1 MTSVQPLPLSS
12 LTPKICRILTW
23 AQLASLRT
31 LTCAQDV
38 MIQFF
43 VPFTHPMTH
52 ELISDHRAIARRYV
66 KSWLIIDVVSIFP
79 FDFVGGG
86 DPNASRFALFRVV
99 RLLRL
104 AKLLRVVRASRILS
118 RWRNRVGISH
128 STLSLAKFF
137 LIIIL
142 VSHWS
147 ACVFHLAGAIQEDSG
162 NLNWIRVVY
171 GKCPEFEFAKDC
183 LREDLFLPDVTSP
196 LRDGLQRYLGAV
208 YWSVATIATIGYGD
222 ITAETDAERAVALLT
237 MLLGGG
243 VYAYIVGAVYGIVS
257 SMDRASMEYHAHM
270 DHLNKFMEE
279 IHYPLEERFAI
290 RAYFD
295 AFKRLFRQQYYQG
308 LLHHLSPALRQK
320 VALHMHAE
328 WLDSIPYFN
337 APNRHEREDFITAV
351 AVVLQPQLFSP
362 LETILR
368 LGYVNTKL
376 FIIQRGLAIVRSRV
390 VGSGLFFG
398 DTWIL
403 TNGRCTDSV
412 RSITYLYV
420 MTLSKAA
427 LNRTLESGNF
437 EATRRLIRK
446 AVIRLAIRREF
457 LKCAALAKLQSR
469 VTKRLRAELEEDDA
483 KPQMGRME
491 SKVDTPQRSLLGGL
505 GGSGKTRDERARHI
519 LETLGGNTGRQ
530 MVELSDVV
538 DMVSGSKHRFGR
550 GTAAAIRGQA
560 AAGATAARIQGGHSN
575 CSAVSS
581 LSRDGDGSS
590 MRSVSQASNG
600 NPLFEDGGALRP
612 MSTFDDGATEELDM
626 IATTSDLN
634 EHLGDTPSPSVDTGA
649 GQLGQDAREK
659 LAHKWQQLHADMP
672 LLARIMLRANLPRS
686 AKDDEEHDSALA
698 QVLGIPNAATL
709 DEGTLSN
716 PNYIITV
723 RGQRNMVY
731 KMQTDQFP
739 NNPSPTV
746 TAHKHGGLSPSHA
759 QRNMT
764 TDSVAEVGAPGV
776 AKLSTAG
783 QRGPISSMAR
793 SSSAVSE
800 SGQDQPSLVR
810 RESALGLGGDDLSA
824 SGGHSSFTPHCDLP
838 VPAATS
844 LDLRTAVAVL
854 SGQRRPSAIFSPSTR
869 ARTFSSIGASQQ
881 VSPMVGNVKPPR
893 SLPGP
898 FSPGGTGQDKSDGY
912 PTADVS
918 DPAPGRT
925 TPDYT
930 SEEARRSHAT
940 RLRQG
945 EDRNMSHDSKAPA
958 APSMPLDARV
968 ARHKLPEE
976 RYSTSLE
983 ASPSAPAN
991 LRLQVRAHQQDAMLD
1006 DSVPASASARR
1017 ARDKLAADQRFP
1029 HHDDAGGVAGM
1040 SAVHE
1045 PDMSVS
1051 LASGLEMPRS
1061 TSLSVSTT
1069 TVLRRITETS
1079 TAITSVKADMSRDLL
1094 QLMQRSTTVL
1104 KEVQV
1109 LRMLVIALVGIVL
1122 LLMTLV
1128 GVTMGAVV

>member
-1 MTSVQPLPLSS
+1 M
-12 LTPKICRILTW
+12 
-23 AQLASLRT
+23 
-31 LTCAQDV
+31 
-38 MIQFF
+38 
-43 VPFTHPMTH
+43 
-52 ELISDHRAIARRYV
+52 
-66 KSWLIIDVVSIFP
+66 KSWFLIDVVSIFP

-171 GKCPEFEFAKDC
+171 GKCEQFDFAKDC
-183 LREDLFLPDVTSP
+183 LREDLVLPEVTSP

-279 IHYPLEERFAI
+279 IHYPREERFAI

-376 FIIQRGLAIVRSRV
+376 YIIQRGLAIVRSRV
-390 VGSGLFFG
+390 VGTGLFFG

-446 AVIRLAIRREF
+446 AVVRLAIRREF

-469 VTKRLRAELEEDDA
+469 VTKRLQADILAEEGA
-483 KPQMGRME
+483 VGGKPAMGRKE
-491 SKVDTPQRSLLGGL
+491 SVDGSQTSLLGGL
-505 GGSGKTRDERARHI
+505 GGGGTTRDERARHI
-519 LETLGGNTGRQ
+519 LETLGGNAGRQ

-538 DMVSGSKHRFGR
+538 DMVRGSKSRFGR
-550 GTAAAIRGQA
+550 AANAVMKVTKQA
-560 AAGATAARIQGGHSN
+560 GGAGASAAVGRNTGEIRINAGASN
-575 CSAVSS
+575 RSGVSA
-581 LSRDGDGSS
+581 LSGDGDS
-590 MRSVSQASNG
+590 MRSLSQPSVGGRLLDDSGSLLPMAS
-600 NPLFEDGGALRP
+600 PTLGA
-612 MSTFDDGATEELDM
+612 DATEDVSEIM
-626 IATTSDLN
+626 SPSDLN
-634 EHLGDTPSPSVDTGA
+634 RALGDMPSPLIDTDSST
-649 GQLGQDAREK
+649 LGDDARQK

-672 LLARIMLRANLPRS
+672 LLARIMLRANLPQKD
-686 AKDDEEHDSALA
+686 KDDAEHQSAVA
-698 QVLGIPNAATL
+698 HMLGIPDAATL
-709 DEGTLSN
+709 DEATLAN
-716 PNYIITV
+716 PNYVVTV

-731 KMQTDQFP
+731 AMQTHLFHK
-739 NNPSPTV
+739 NPSPTV
-746 TAHKHGGLSPSHA
+746 AAHRRNNAGGLSPAARRRDFSV
-759 QRNMT
+759 
-764 TDSVAEVGAPGV
+764 DSVNEMAGPGI
-776 AKLSTAG
+776 ARLSTAG
-783 QRGPISSMAR
+783 QRGPAANLNR
-793 SSSAVSE
+793 SNSALSD
-800 SGQDQPSLVR
+800 SGQDHVGGGMVR
-810 RESALGLGGDDLSA
+810 RESALGLGGDDLG
-824 SGGHSSFTPHCDLP
+824 SGSGQSSFTPHADLP
-838 VPAATS
+838 MPAATS
-844 LDLRTAVAVL
+844 LDLKTAVAVL
-854 SGQRRPSAIFSPSTR
+854 SGQRRPSEAIPASTR
-869 ARTFSSIGASQQ
+869 ARTFSNLGVASQA
-881 VSPMVGNVKPPR
+881 SPVAGSAKPPR
-893 SLPGP
+893 STP
-898 FSPGGTGQDKSDGY
+898 FSPHNTGQDK
-912 PTADVS
+912 TASLAGDIS
-918 DPAPGRT
+918 DPAPDRDGG
-925 TPDYT
+925 DF
-930 SEEARRSHAT
+930 EDGRRSPAQH
-940 RLRQG
+940 QG
-945 EDRNMSHDSKAPA
+945 RAPHTNSHDSKAHA
-958 APSMPLDARV
+958 AQRPLDARV
-968 ARHKLPEE
+968 ASHSLPDE
-976 RYSTSLE
+976 RYSTSME
-983 ASPSAPAN
+983 SSPSAPAN
-991 LRLQVRAHQQDAMLD
+991 LRLQVHNAPHGMLD
-1006 DSVPASASARR
+1006 DSVPASSSARGPGGK
-1017 ARDKLAADQRFP
+1017 ATADQRSA
-1029 HHDDAGGVAGM
+1029 HANDSGGA
-1040 SAVHE
+1040 ARLE
-1045 PDMSVS
+1045 PELSVS
-1051 LASGLEMPRS
+1051 LPSVGVAEEAPRPS
-1061 TSLSVSTT
+1061 IASVSTS

-1079 TAITSVKADMSRDLL
+1079 TAITSVKADMSRDVLR
-1094 QLMQRSTTVL
+1094 LMQHSSTVL
-1104 KEVQV
+1104 QEVQV
-1109 LRMLVIALVGIVL
+1109 LRLLVLALVAIVL
-1122 LLMTLV
+1122 VLMVLV

>member
-1 MTSVQPLPLSS
+1 
-12 LTPKICRILTW
+12 
-23 AQLASLRT
+23 
-31 LTCAQDV
+31 
-38 MIQFF
+38 
-43 VPFTHPMTH
+43 MTH
-52 ELISDHRAIARRYV
+52 EMVTDHRAIARRYI
-66 KSWLIIDVVSIFP
+66 KSWFVIDVVSIFP

-171 GKCPEFEFAKDC
+171 GKCAEFEFAKDC
-183 LREDLFLPDVTSP
+183 LREDLVLPDVTSP

-279 IHYPLEERFAI
+279 IHYPREERFAI

-376 FIIQRGLAIVRSRV
+376 YIIQRGLAIVRSRV
-390 VGSGLFFG
+390 VGTGLFFG

-469 VTKRLRAELEEDDA
+469 VTKRLQAEILAEDDA
-483 KPQMGRME
+483 KEGKPRMGRME
-491 SKVDTPQRSLLGGL
+491 TAMDSQQKSLLGGL
-505 GGSGKTRDERARHI
+505 GGSGKTHDERARHI

-538 DMVSGSKHRFGR
+538 DMVRGFKQRFGR
-550 GTAAAIRGQA
+550 GAAAAIRAQA
-560 AAGATAARIQGGHSN
+560 PGAVQLEGGSSRSGGLVSLGN
-575 CSAVSS
+575 ERENSS
-581 LSRDGDGSS
+581 LRSLSQTSNAHLLNGGSENG
-590 MRSVSQASNG
+590 MLASDTMD
-600 NPLFEDGGALRP
+600 DGGL
-612 MSTFDDGATEELDM
+612 EEVNM
-626 IATTSDLN
+626 IATPSDLN
-634 EHLGDTPSPSVDTGA
+634 NALGDTPSPTVDTGTA
-649 GQLGQDAREK
+649 QLGEDARQK
-659 LAHKWQQLHADMP
+659 LAFKWQQLHADMP
-672 LLARIMLRANLPRS
+672 LLARIMLRANLPKGD
-686 AKDDEEHDSALA
+686 KDDAEHESAMA
-698 QVLGIPNAATL
+698 QVLGIPDEHALDEATL
-709 DEGTLSN
+709 AN
-716 PNYIITV
+716 PNYVVTV
-723 RGQRNMVY
+723 RGQRNLVY
-731 KMQTDQFP
+731 RMRTDMFP
-739 NNPSPTV
+739 HNPSPSV
-746 TAHKHGGLSPSHA
+746 AAHKRGTSSGASPMHRRRETSVDSSADFGG
-759 QRNMT
+759 
-764 TDSVAEVGAPGV
+764 PGV
-776 AKLSTAG
+776 AKISTAG
-783 QRGPISSMAR
+783 QRGPMASLGR
-793 SSSAVSE
+793 SSSAMSE
-800 SGQDQPSLVR
+800 SGQEQPTLTR
-810 RESALGLGGDDLSA
+810 RESALGLGGDDLGHGGPSA
-824 SGGHSSFTPHCDLP
+824 SFTPHCDLP

-854 SGQRRPSAIFSPSTR
+854 SGQRRPSAVLSPATRSRTVSTAGPV
-869 ARTFSSIGASQQ
+869 ARGNL
-881 VSPMVGNVKPPR
+881 SPTMADRPPR
-893 SLPGP
+893 SAT
-898 FSPGGTGQDKSDGY
+898 GTFASVGQEK
-912 PTADVS
+912 TASAGAKADIS
-918 DPAPGRT
+918 DPAPDR
-925 TPDYT
+925 DEVQHT
-930 SEEARRSHAT
+930 SEEARRSPSEQRRDVSA
-940 RLRQG
+940 
-945 EDRNMSHDSKAPA
+945 NAASAHDSKAHA
-958 APSMPLDARV
+958 APSMPLDARA
-968 ARHKLPEE
+968 ARHAPPGDT
-976 RYSTSLE
+976 YAASLE
-983 ASPSAPAN
+983 SSPSAPAH
-991 LRLQVRAHQQDAMLD
+991 LRLQVRGQPDAMLD
-1006 DSVPASASARR
+1006 DSAPQSVSARGADGR
-1017 ARDKLAADQRFP
+1017 VAADQRP
-1029 HHDDAGGVAGM
+1029 VHRD
-1040 SAVHE
+1040 SASSPSRAE
-1045 PDMSVS
+1045 PEMTFS
-1051 LASGLEMPRS
+1051 LASGLDVPRS
-1061 TSLSVSTT
+1061 SSVSLNTG

-1079 TAITSVKADMSRDLL
+1079 TAITSVKADMSRDFVR
-1094 QLMQRSTTVL
+1094 LMHQSTSVL

-1109 LRMLVIALVGIVL
+1109 LRWLVIVLVAVVMVL
-1122 LLMTLV
+1122 MILV